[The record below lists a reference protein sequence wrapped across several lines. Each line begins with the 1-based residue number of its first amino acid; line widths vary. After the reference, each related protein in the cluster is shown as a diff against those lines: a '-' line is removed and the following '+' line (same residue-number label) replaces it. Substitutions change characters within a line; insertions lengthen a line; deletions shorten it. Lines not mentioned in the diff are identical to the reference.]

1 MRTTLFLLITGS
13 LMMLTACAD
22 ATKTD
27 GKAAVKPVLPG
38 SVMAIRVNAGADK
51 DFTDKANLKWMK
63 DQEYKVG
70 AWGRVGG
77 DTVGRPASLEI
88 KKTYAPELYRDE
100 AYGMKAY
107 RFTLPNGMYTV
118 QLHFAETFEGITAAG
133 QRVFSVSIEGK
144 PVLTDLDLFKAVGP
158 NTAMIKAYDV
168 KLVDGVLDIEFTAKE
183 QAPLING
190 IEILQP

>member
-1 MRTTLFLLITGS
+1 MRTTVLLLLTGS

-22 ATKTD
+22 GTKTD
-27 GKAAVKPVLPG
+27 AKAVKPALPG
-38 SVMAIRVNAGADK
+38 STLAIRVSAGADK
-51 DFTDKANLKWMK
+51 DFTDKANLKWVK

-77 DTVGRPASLEI
+77 DTVTRPAELAI
-88 KKTYAPELYRDE
+88 KNTYAPELYRHE

-107 RFTLPNGMYTV
+107 RFTLPKGSYTV
-118 QLHFAETFEGITAAG
+118 QLHFAETYEDITAAG
-133 QRVFSVSIEGK
+133 ERVFSVSIEGK
-144 PVLTDLDLFKAVGP
+144 PVLTDLDLFKAVGA

-183 QAPLING
+183 QAPLINA